1 MPAHVCRNGCAL
13 RMALTMM
20 PLMCLC
26 PVAHG
31 LCSVALYCRAQSLVN
46 PDSWAGHNGPLFCAP
61 CALQCHASS
70 AARPGTTL
78 LCAPMG
84 GAAALSYNS
93 HFKPARIGT
102 SVLSVVM
109 GLGTLVVLHCTR
121 CGRCH
126 PVLLI
131 YFACA
136 LMLHP
141 GSPDPFP
148 SCNRIFF

>member
-78 LCAPMG
+78 VWCSHVVYSLPATG
-84 GAAALSYNS
+84 LAVFRRLRHWLRNHAQWEAGSYAS
-93 HFKPARIGT
+93 
-102 SVLSVVM
+102 
-109 GLGTLVVLHCTR
+109 
-121 CGRCH
+121 
-126 PVLLI
+126 
-131 YFACA
+131 
-136 LMLHP
+136 
-141 GSPDPFP
+141 
-148 SCNRIFF
+148 